1 MSEERTG
8 KRFPLKLPVTLR
20 NSLGD
25 ATTSNISS
33 AGVYVWSDAKL
44 KPGSKVEFD
53 ITLPGDVIGSEKE
66 VRIHCQGRVL
76 RTEESRRAKAR
87 KTLGAADKKK
97 TAAGKKQNAGE
108 KPRAAGDQKQGVAC
122 VIEHYKFVRKK

>member
-20 NSLGD
+20 NSRGD

-44 KPGSKVEFD
+44 KAGSKVEFD
-53 ITLPGDVIGSEKE
+53 ITLPGDAIGSEKE

-87 KTLGAADKKK
+87 KTPG
-97 TAAGKKQNAGE
+97 AAGKKKTVKKQTAAE
-108 KPRAAGDQKQGVAC
+108 KPQAARDPKQGVAC
-122 VIEHYKFVRKK
+122 VIEHYKFIRNK

>member
-20 NSLGD
+20 NSAG
-25 ATTSNISS
+25 AANTSNISS

-53 ITLPGDVIGSEKE
+53 ITLPGDAIGSEKE

-87 KTLGAADKKK
+87 KSPGTADKKK
-97 TAAGKKQNAGE
+97 PSAAKVKATAE
-108 KPRAAGDQKQGVAC
+108 KPQATRDGKQGVAC
-122 VIEHYKFVRKK
+122 VIEHYKFIRTK

>member
-33 AGVYVWSDAKL
+33 AGVYVWSDTKL

-53 ITLPGDVIGSEKE
+53 ITLPGDVIGSEKD

-76 RTEESRRAKAR
+76 RTEESRRSKAR
-87 KTLGAADKKK
+87 KSLGATDKKK
-97 TAAGKKQNAGE
+97 TAANKKLAAAE
-108 KPRAAGDQKQGVAC
+108 KPQGVRDQKQGVAC
-122 VIEHYKFVRKK
+122 VIEHYKFIRKK